1 MLFCELDQLEPSQA
15 DGSQNVPVVTP
26 AVTSAVAS
34 GVERRRFTGKVV
46 LITGAA
52 GDIGGA
58 TALAFAREGA
68 TLVLVDQDHTRPQL
82 EVQCRELEAAGA
94 ERALLYTADVRQER
108 EVQAMVNFT
117 MDSAGMTLKINSHT
131 CGSRLFLH
139 DY

>member
-1 MLFCELDQLEPSQA
+1 M
-15 DGSQNVPVVTP
+15 
-26 AVTSAVAS
+26 
-34 GVERRRFTGKVV
+34 V

-58 TALAFAREGA
+58 TASAFAREGA
-68 TLVLVDQDHTRPQL
+68 TLVLVNQDHTRPQL

-117 MDSAGMTLKINSHT
+117 MDSAGTVKE
-131 CGSRLFLH
+131 
-139 DY
+139 

>member
-1 MLFCELDQLEPSQA
+1 MSFLLCYIFCELDQLEPSQA

-58 TALAFAREGA
+58 TASAFAREGA
-68 TLVLVDQDHTRPQL
+68 TLVLVNQDHTRPQL

-117 MDSAGMTLKINSHT
+117 MDSAGTVKE
-131 CGSRLFLH
+131 
-139 DY
+139 